1 MRNLS
6 FSTLNLILL
15 VLLCGSSLQGLDLK
29 DVRVERLANGL
40 TVLVLEDHTQP
51 LVSTQMLYRVGGRNE
66 CVGSTGLA
74 HFVEHMAFRATK
86 NFPGN
91 DVVGRIYAVGGE
103 WHGYT
108 WIDQTTYFET
118 VPLADLDLV
127 LQIQSDRM
135 NNVLNRS
142 EEVEVERGAVL
153 TELHGYENDPASVLN
168 DAVIAASFQQ
178 HPYRYNVIGW
188 TSDVEKITHTDILNF
203 YQRFY
208 APANAVLA
216 ISGDVN
222 TADVIARVRKYFE
235 RIPSGLA
242 AAPLRTVE
250 PPQAGERRI
259 TLQGSGPYN
268 YYQISYRAPAAKD
281 PDYPAFLLLQ
291 SVLTGSGGVNFRQR
305 GSGEFARPGT
315 RFFDLKSRVATNFYP
330 TADPYVFTLTGRTNP
345 AVSPVQ
351 TEQEIEKKLAA
362 LREIAVDQAELER
375 AQKQIAA
382 ELVFDIET
390 TEDAAHQLAFFEGIG
405 AFSALQRLPD
415 LLQSVTPEVLKQ
427 TARKYFQPHQRTI
440 GWYLTQTAAQ
450 NVAASDFIPLTTP
463 MHAKEAP
470 SRRTLKPPVTKTLKN
485 GLTIIIQ
492 NIDRTPTGFL
502 RVLYPSNLL
511 KSDLAEYSQ
520 DFPVWGHTSLE
531 WRFLKQ
537 DLQATIAEAKKI
549 VAAGIKNASAD
560 PGSLDDPEFRLQ
572 QTLQASLG
580 IASRKEPPKPV
591 LIAVVGDVDEQTAVQ
606 LLEEAFSGTEA
617 GKPRKYEPIRIV
629 HQEQTVHMPGKA
641 QSQFGYA
648 LVAPP
653 PSQPESYAYRLLLYT
668 MTHIYEGRLGE
679 DLIGKRGLIY
689 SISSRYNS
697 DGDRAWISISTGVNP
712 NQLQPLRS
720 RFMEIMNDLK
730 QNPPTEAELAEAKE
744 HLIGRR
750 LTAYQSN
757 EELSGFYCQE
767 WVEQGRLLAL
777 DEFERKVRAITLKQ
791 VHSIIPSFLNGASV
805 TVDTTS

>member
-15 VLLCGSSLQGLDLK
+15 VLLSGSSLQCLDLK

-40 TVLVLEDHTQP
+40 MVLLLEDHTQP
-51 LVSTQMLYRVGGRNE
+51 LVSTQMLYRVGSRNE
-66 CVGSTGLA
+66 CVGATGLA
-74 HFVEHMAFRATK
+74 HFVEHMAFRSTK
-86 NFPGN
+86 NFPDS
-91 DVVGRIYAVGGE
+91 DVVSRIYAVGGE

-118 VPLADLDLV
+118 VPLADLDLI

-135 NNVLNRS
+135 GNVVNRP

-153 TELHGYENDPASVLN
+153 TELHGYENDPASVLS

-216 ISGDVN
+216 IAGDVN

-235 RIPSGLA
+235 RIPSGVA

-250 PPQAGERRI
+250 PPQTGERRI

-281 PDYPAFLLLQ
+281 PDYPAFLLVQ

-315 RFFDLKSRVATNFYP
+315 RFFDLKNRVATNFYP
-330 TADPYVFTLTGRTNP
+330 TANPYVFTLSGKTTPG
-345 AVSPVQ
+345 VSPAQ
-351 TEQEIEKKLAA
+351 TEQEIEKRLAA
-362 LREIAVDQAELER
+362 LREIPVDQAELER
-375 AQKQIAA
+375 AKKQIAA

-405 AFSALQRLPD
+405 AFSTLQRLPE

-427 TARKYFQPHQRTI
+427 TARKYFQSHQRTI
-440 GWYLTQTAAQ
+440 GWYLTQSAAQ
-450 NVAASDFIPLTTP
+450 NVAASDFNPLAMP
-463 MHAKEAP
+463 MRAKEAP
-470 SRRTLKPPVTKTLKN
+470 SRPGLKPPVTKTLKN
-485 GLTIIIQ
+485 GLTIIVQ
-492 NIDRTPTGFL
+492 RMDRTPAGFL
-502 RVLYPSNLL
+502 RVLYPSSLVQ
-511 KSDLAEYSQ
+511 SDQAEYNQ
-520 DFPVWGHTSLE
+520 DFPVWEHTSLE
-531 WRFLKQ
+531 WRFLRQ

-549 VAAGIKNASAD
+549 VVGGIKNAPAD
-560 PGSLDDPEFRLQ
+560 PGSLEDPEFRLK

-580 IASRKEPPKPV
+580 IASPIEPPKPV
-591 LIAVVGDVDEQTAVQ
+591 LIAMVGDLDEQTTIQ
-606 LLEEAFSGTEA
+606 LLEEAFSGTEV
-617 GKPRKYEPIRIV
+617 GKPRKHAPIRIV

-712 NQLQPLRS
+712 NQLQSLRS
-720 RFMEIMNDLK
+720 RFMEVMNDLK
-730 QNPPTEAELAEAKE
+730 QNPPTEAELVEAKE

-767 WVEQGRLLAL
+767 WVEQGRLLAF
-777 DEFERKVRAITLKQ
+777 DEFERKVRAITLQQ
-791 VHSIIPSFLNGASV
+791 VRSIIPSFLNGARV